1 MKDALKRAVDILFHG
16 LPFSYKNNEFKEE
29 ILEAAV
35 QKYDA
40 DRAEGMTE
48 AAVRPSEHNG
58 QWEENNSL
66 CAGLRAACH
75 LQSDEDGPVSGTAL
89 YQYGICGA
97 PWAERYFL

>member
-16 LPFSYKNNEFKEE
+16 MPFSYKNNEFKEE

-48 AAVRPSEHNG
+48 ADLILSDKDRVWGGIKEYCSG
-58 QWEENNSL
+58 QK
-66 CAGLRAACH
+66 
-75 LQSDEDGPVSGTAL
+75 
-89 YQYGICGA
+89 
-97 PWAERYFL
+97 